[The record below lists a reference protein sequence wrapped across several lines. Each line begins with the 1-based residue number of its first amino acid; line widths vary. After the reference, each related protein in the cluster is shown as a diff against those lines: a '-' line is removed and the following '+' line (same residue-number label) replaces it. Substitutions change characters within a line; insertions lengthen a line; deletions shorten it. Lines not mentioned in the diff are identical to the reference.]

1 MHYVDAPSSP
11 AQADAQPSLFEPPCA
26 GLSRQLVPVWNVQL
40 VREGH
45 RAYNGER
52 RIARPEDA
60 AVLFSTYLAGSDRE
74 HLVMLGLDTKNGILG
89 IHTVSIGALDRTL
102 VSPREVFKAAILLNA
117 GGIIVG
123 HNHPSGDPDPSI
135 EDRQVANRLHDAGQ
149 LLDIELLDSI
159 ILGDRGRW
167 VSLKQ
172 LGVL

>member
-1 MHYVDAPSSP
+1 
-11 AQADAQPSLFEPPCA
+11 
-26 GLSRQLVPVWNVQL
+26 
-40 VREGH
+40 
-45 RAYNGER
+45 
-52 RIARPEDA
+52 
-60 AVLFSTYLAGSDRE
+60 
-74 HLVMLGLDTKNGILG
+74 MLGLDTKNGILG

-159 ILGDRGRW
+159 IIGDRGRW

-172 LGVL
+172 LGVF